1 MKHVLY
7 IMYIIAVM
15 YSTLMLIS
23 NTQKGN
29 KKSICI
35 QRLINLLFSCI
46 LVYMGVKVVV
56 VEGGGGAKE

>member
-7 IMYIIAVM
+7 IIYIIAVM

-29 KKSICI
+29 KKTGTY
-35 QRLINLLFSCI
+35 LFIIFMHFGLYGS
-46 LVYMGVKVVV
+46 
-56 VEGGGGAKE
+56 EGGGGGGGVGWGG

>member
-7 IMYIIAVM
+7 IIYIIAVM

-35 QRLINLLFSCI
+35 QGLIYLLFSCI

-56 VEGGGGAKE
+56 VVGGGG